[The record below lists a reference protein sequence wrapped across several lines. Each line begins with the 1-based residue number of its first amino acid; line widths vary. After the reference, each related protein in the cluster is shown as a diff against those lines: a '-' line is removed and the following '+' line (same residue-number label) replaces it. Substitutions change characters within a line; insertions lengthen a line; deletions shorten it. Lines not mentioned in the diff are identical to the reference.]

1 MINSHEKNF
10 FANVFPNYVSALFFS
25 AGSSAMEYSY
35 CLTSRC
41 IHLEYCQF
49 FPELWLW
56 CLYGE
61 VRVGAKSLGE
71 F

>member
-1 MINSHEKNF
+1 
-10 FANVFPNYVSALFFS
+10 
-25 AGSSAMEYSY
+25 MEYSY
-35 CLTSRC
+35 CLTGRC